1 MNQLLNGD
9 CQYKNFYNN
18 DMVAGSEQPGA
29 GLNREVQ

>member
-1 MNQLLNGD
+1 MEGHLNWD
-9 CQYKNFYNN
+9 YQYKIFFNN